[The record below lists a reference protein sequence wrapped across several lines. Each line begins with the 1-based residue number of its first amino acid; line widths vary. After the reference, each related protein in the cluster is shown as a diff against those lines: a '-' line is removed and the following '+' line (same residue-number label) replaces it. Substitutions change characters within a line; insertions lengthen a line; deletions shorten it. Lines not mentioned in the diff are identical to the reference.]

1 MKRKY
6 MRTSCGTKVCQ
17 RGNHPG
23 FAFGSFWN
31 DKHLA
36 AIVPSSA
43 LQQLFRSRLALIA
56 GLGVFAIL
64 NLAASTRG
72 AVLYYSVGDG
82 PVTSQGVYAV
92 DTANPADGGSLLIV
106 PGNPLASPRGLSIA
120 SSANGNLLVSSNAT
134 NSILRYDEHGN
145 FLNTFS
151 NDAAIVNPQQSTVG
165 PNGDLWVINGQGTT
179 IAELDGSD
187 GHKVNN
193 SGQILET
200 FYASNAFGQGPT
212 FPTTLAFGAD
222 KNLYVGMYSDQ
233 THGSIF
239 KYNSDGT
246 MLLDGTLSGATS
258 QIPTGLSLG
267 PFGYLYLSSKDKTG
281 HGEMQRFN
289 LSAASGLQLGTI
301 PTPELDTMAFGPDGR
316 LYALGQGKL
325 FQFSV
330 NAGGITLN
338 SSRDLSSLAGHT
350 ASQMKF
356 APNTLPGQQTT
367 ISVFKDPSAPPRMV
381 GLQFNEILATGVTA
395 GIDLDV
401 ASLIAPRFH
410 LLSAMNLYT
419 DALSNG
425 PISLEIPLD
434 PATLPRGIDLRRLR
448 LYRYDG
454 DAGLTDIT
462 STFDV
467 EQSELVGMSDSLGT
481 FAIGVPVP
489 EPASLVL
496 LILGAMMLFAFTRCF
511 QGSPPV
517 ERSQRSSIVF
527 SALPLY
533 DAKELAAF
541 LPRPTLAL
549 LVVFHVALLNLVGG
563 RSLLAADPVLYY
575 AQSGDDPNEGIY
587 VVHPLNPA
595 DPGQQLV
602 PRGSGGL
609 TFPQGISVDS
619 RGNLCVS
626 DVNGVIVPEFDSHGN
641 FLKLLVDDTA
651 LHGLVGKLAFGPSGD
666 LFVTS
671 NDTIRRYDSTT
682 GQFISQIQLPAQTGI
697 EFPLIGGITGITFGP
712 DRNLYAAVELD
723 KFDEA
728 GRATQG
734 TEVLRFDGT
743 SGQFI
748 DTFVP
753 PILGVTQPGNLAFGP
768 FGFLYFVESFPD
780 GSRVVER
787 FSGKTGNSLG
797 SVYGDSLRGD
807 GLAFG
812 PDGNLY
818 LAGEDANT
826 ASKLVQISPNVFNA
840 APLSSRMIMP
850 GPTSLITDLK
860 FAPNTYPRGLTAISV
875 FHDPSAPPRMVNL
888 QFNQVLVPGVTAG
901 IDVDVHTLIAPHVH
915 LIDAMNLYSDAQFDG
930 PIYLGIPLDPAS
942 LPPGTDVRSLRLY
955 HFDDSGGFMDVTST
969 FDAEQS
975 ELVGMSNSLGTFAVG
990 MPVPEPASIVL
1001 LGLAAI
1007 CLFALLRSGRE
1018 QQKTVGWA

>member
-6 MRTSCGTKVCQ
+6 IRTSFGTKVWQ

-23 FAFGSFWN
+23 FAFGSFRN

-36 AIVPSSA
+36 AIVPSTA

-64 NLAASTRG
+64 RFTASTRG

-92 DTANPADGGSLLIV
+92 DTANPADGGSLLIF
-106 PGNPLASPRGLSIA
+106 PGNPVASPRGLSIA
-120 SSANGNLLVSSNAT
+120 YSANGNLLVSSNAT

-145 FLNTFS
+145 FLSTFS
-151 NDAAIVNPQQSTVG
+151 NDAAIVNPQQSTIG
-165 PNGDLWVINGQGTT
+165 PNGDLWVINGQGT
-179 IAELDGSD
+179 AFAQLDASD
-187 GHKVNN
+187 GHEVSYQNVF
-193 SGQILET
+193 GG
-200 FYASNAFGQGPT
+200 ANAFGSGPT

-233 THGSIF
+233 LHGSIF

-246 MLLDGTLSGATS
+246 MLVDGTLSGATS

-289 LSAASGLQLGTI
+289 LSAAPGLQLGTI

-330 NAGGITLN
+330 NAGGVTLN

-367 ISVFKDPSAPPRMV
+367 VSVFKDPSAPPRIV

-395 GIDLDV
+395 GIDVDV

-467 EQSELVGMSDSLGT
+467 EQSELVGTTDSLGT
-481 FAIGVPVP
+481 FAIGVPAP
-489 EPASLVL
+489 EPASIVL
-496 LILGAMMLFAFTRCF
+496 LGMGAICLFAAARSVRGSAPTRRDKLSSITVPRGAAISAQCLSPAILGR
-511 QGSPPV
+511 
-517 ERSQRSSIVF
+517 
-527 SALPLY
+527 
-533 DAKELAAF
+533 LAIAV
-541 LPRPTLAL
+541 LA
-549 LVVFHVALLNLVGG
+549 VGG
-563 RSLLAADPVLYY
+563 AAGGQLLLASEPVLYY
-575 AQSGDDPNEGIY
+575 TANNSTAEGVYAVDPT
-587 VVHPLNPA
+587 NPS
-595 DPGQQLV
+595 DPGHELV
-602 PRGSGGL
+602 PQGSGGL
-609 TFPQGISVDS
+609 FLPRGLALDS
-619 RGNLCVS
+619 AGHLYVS
-626 DVNGVIVPEFDSHGN
+626 LDHGGVVPEFNNQGT
-641 FLKLLVDDTA
+641 FLKLFIDGTA
-651 LHGLVGKLAFGPSGD
+651 PFSFSKIAIGPTGDAFVSSGQT
-666 LFVTS
+666 L
-671 NDTIRRYDSTT
+671 RRYDGAT
-682 GQFISQIQLPAQTGI
+682 GQFISQAQIPVPSGS
-697 EFPLIGGITGITFGP
+697 EFPNPAVFIDGMTFGP
-712 DRNLYAAVELD
+712 DHNLYASAD
-723 KFDEA
+723 IDTSYDGGHNMFY
-728 GRATQG
+728 
-734 TEVLRFDGT
+734 TEVLRFNGT
-743 SGQFI
+743 TGQFI

-753 PILGVTQPGNLAFGP
+753 PSASGIVPGNLAFGP
-768 FGFLYFVESFPD
+768 YGFLYLTETNNNNGTISVQ
-780 GSRVVER
+780 R
-787 FSGKTGNSLG
+787 FSATTGNSLG
-797 SVYGDSLRGD
+797 PVFTATYDVGLIASD
-807 GLAFG
+807 LAFG
-812 PDGNLY
+812 PDGTLY
-818 LAGEDANT
+818 LAGDDAHSNIT
-826 ASKLVQISPNVFNA
+826 LLQVSAQAYSTT
-840 APLSSRMIMP
+840 PLNSRMI
-850 GPTSLITDLK
+850 GPAPDAFGSIITDLK

-888 QFNQVLVPGVTAG
+888 QFNQVLAPGVTAG

-969 FDAEQS
+969 FDVEQS
-975 ELVGMSNSLGTFAVG
+975 ELVGMSNSLGTFAIG
-990 MPVPEPASIVL
+990 LPVPEPVSIVL
-1001 LGLAAI
+1001 LGLGAF
-1007 CLFALLRSGRE
+1007 CLFVLLRSGRE
-1018 QQKTVGWA
+1018 QQKRDGWA